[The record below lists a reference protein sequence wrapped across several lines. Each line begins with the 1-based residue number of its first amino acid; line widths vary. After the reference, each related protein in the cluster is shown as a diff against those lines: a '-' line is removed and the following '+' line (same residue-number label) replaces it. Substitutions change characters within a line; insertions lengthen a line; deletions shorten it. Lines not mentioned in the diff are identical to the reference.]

1 MKINLK
7 GLALKASVG
16 IYEHEKL
23 LTTKVIISAEVF
35 IKTTTSFDEN
45 AIIDYDTIISKIK
58 ETALARH
65 YGYIEDLAYSLQSAI
80 KELNHNIETVN
91 IKVQKCILGNVLSEL
106 SVEV

>member
-7 GLALKASVG
+7 GLELKASVG

-23 LTTKVIISAEVF
+23 SQTKVIISAEVF
-35 IKTTTSFDEN
+35 IKTSTSFDEN
-45 AIIDYDTIISKIK
+45 TIVDYDAILSTIKQTI
-58 ETALARH
+58 LARH
-65 YGYIEDLAYSLQSAI
+65 YGYIEDLAYSLQNAI
-80 KELNHNIETVN
+80 KELNYSIETVN